1 MLRFLQIAFLF
12 TLTTTVAQEEIVYS
26 VYFDFDKY
34 KLDNKQGEAAVDFVK
49 NIEAKRIESIQIYG
63 YCDDRGKD
71 TYNFKLSS
79 HRAMMIKSKLTESG
93 VTSKIIVTIEGK
105 GRIMIDDDVLEDLPE
120 VRSKNRRVD
129 VVLNLKPLPKIEI
142 SGVYKE
148 IKSKHTVGDRIYL
161 ENILF
166 DRGSSLLSIQSK
178 NELDKVVNAL
188 VKNKKIHI
196 EIQGHVCCT
205 PQLQKEAID
214 RATKKR
220 ELSVNRA
227 KAVYQYLIF
236 KKIDKSRLTFK
247 GYGNTLSLGRE
258 TQYDRRVEL
267 VIKKI

>member
-1 MLRFLQIAFLF
+1 MLRLVQISFF
-12 TLTTTVAQEEIVYS
+12 FILTIAAAQEEIVYS

-34 KLDNKQGEAAVDFVK
+34 KLDDKQGETAVDFVK
-49 NIEAKRIESIQIYG
+49 KIDSSRIESIQIYG
-63 YCDDRGKD
+63 YCDDRGND
-71 TYNFKLSS
+71 THNFKLSS
-79 HRAMMIKSKLTESG
+79 HRAMMIKSKLTRSG
-93 VTSKIIVTIEGK
+93 VKSKIIVTIEGK

-129 VVLNLKPLPKIEI
+129 VVINLKPLPKIEI
-142 SGVYKE
+142 SGIYKE
-148 IKSKHTVGDRIYL
+148 IKSKHLVGDRIYL

-166 DRGSSLLSIQSK
+166 DRGSSTLSIKSK

-188 VKNKKIHI
+188 VKNKKINV

-205 PQLQKEAID
+205 PLFQKEAID

-220 ELSVNRA
+220 ELSINRA
-227 KAVYQYLIF
+227 KAVYQYLVF

-258 TQYDRRVEL
+258 QQYDRRVEL
-267 VIKKI
+267 VVKKI

>member
-1 MLRFLQIAFLF
+1 MLRFLQIAFFF
-12 TLTTTVAQEEIVYS
+12 TLTVAVAQEEIVYS
-26 VYFDFDKY
+26 VYFDLGKY
-34 KLDNKQGEAAVDFVK
+34 KLDSKQGDATVDFVK
-49 NIEAKRIESIQIYG
+49 KIDSSRIESIQIYG

-71 TYNFKLSS
+71 VHNFKLSC
-79 HRAMMIKSKLTESG
+79 HRAMMIKSKLIESG
-93 VTSKIIVTIEGK
+93 VKSKIIITIEGK
-105 GRIMIDDDVLEDLPE
+105 GRIMIDDDVVEDLPE
-120 VRSKNRRVD
+120 FRTKNRRVD

-142 SGVYKE
+142 SGLYKE
-148 IKSKHTVGDRIYL
+148 IKSNHIVGDRIYL

-166 DRGSSLLSIQSK
+166 DRGSSILSIKSK

-188 VKNKKIHI
+188 LKNKKIHI

-220 ELSVNRA
+220 ELSINRA

-247 GYGNTLSLGRE
+247 GYGNTIPLGKE